1 MRGRADVDAGWL
13 PQIPANDEP
22 FLVVHDSGEHDR
34 NDGFDHEVD
43 KCGDNG
49 VHDDDGAKLRFIEH
63 DVFIVTA
70 KTRFFSV
77 SPINSKR
84 AAANRS
90 RRRVSMARL

>member
-1 MRGRADVDAGWL
+1 MRGCADVDAGWL

-22 FLVVHDSGEHDR
+22 FLVVHDICEHDR
-34 NDGFDHEVD
+34 DDSFHNG
-43 KCGDNG
+43 GDND
-49 VHDDDGAKLRFIEH
+49 VHDDGGAKLHFIEH

-90 RRRVSMARL
+90 RRRVSITRF